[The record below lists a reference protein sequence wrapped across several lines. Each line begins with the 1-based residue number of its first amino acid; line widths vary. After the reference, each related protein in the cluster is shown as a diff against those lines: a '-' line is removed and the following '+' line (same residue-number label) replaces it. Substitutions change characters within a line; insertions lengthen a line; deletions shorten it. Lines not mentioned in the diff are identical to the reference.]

1 LEGKRNVLVIVL
13 IIIVAILT
21 IAVSMLAGYLMV
33 FSNSNLN
40 NDTDTAVAK
49 SSTATF
55 KPNSEN
61 CGNIML
67 FENSQALN
75 LKYNEN
81 EKPVYISMNIELQ
94 YYKNIKNAEVKINN
108 NLSEIRELVS
118 TYFQKMT
125 LEEAKA
131 PETKDKARKELT
143 EQINKLLSSETE
155 DGKDLI
161 YTVIFERWLYQ

>member
-1 LEGKRNVLVIVL
+1 MEGKRNGLVIAL

-21 IAVSMLAGYLMV
+21 ITVSALSIYLLV
-33 FSNSNLN
+33 VNSDSK
-40 NDTDTAVAK
+40 ND
-49 SSTATF
+49 SSTTVASSSTVNF

-67 FENSQALN
+67 FEESQALN
-75 LKYNEN
+75 LKYNDN
-81 EKPVYISMNIELQ
+81 EKPVYISMNMELQ
-94 YYKNIKNAEVKINN
+94 YYKNIKNAEEKINSR
-108 NLSEIRELVS
+108 LSEIRELVS

-125 LEEAKA
+125 LEEVKK

-143 EQINKLLSSETE
+143 EQINKLLSTETE
-155 DGKDLI
+155 DGRDLI

>member
-1 LEGKRNVLVIVL
+1 MEGKRNVLVIVL

-75 LKYNEN
+75 IKYNEN
-81 EKPVYISMNIELQ
+81 EKPVYISMNIELVLGCL
-94 YYKNIKNAEVKINN
+94 K
-108 NLSEIRELVS
+108 
-118 TYFQKMT
+118 
-125 LEEAKA
+125 
-131 PETKDKARKELT
+131 
-143 EQINKLLSSETE
+143 
-155 DGKDLI
+155 
-161 YTVIFERWLYQ
+161 

>member
-1 LEGKRNVLVIVL
+1 
-13 IIIVAILT
+13 
-21 IAVSMLAGYLMV
+21 
-33 FSNSNLN
+33 
-40 NDTDTAVAK
+40 
-49 SSTATF
+49 
-55 KPNSEN
+55 
-61 CGNIML
+61 
-67 FENSQALN
+67 
-75 LKYNEN
+75 
-81 EKPVYISMNIELQ
+81 MNIELQ